1 MGLFASLCCLG
12 SARDVEPDRPNDT
25 HHTEKRS
32 ATGAASRNFNPQG
45 PSTIS
50 PFLQQLSEYSDTPI
64 KSLLQPY
71 LDDETQLRQA
81 FARGDPHAAEVSHL
95 IALYPHQQSLLTSR
109 VIERDVYG
117 PDKYL
122 LRLPAEKIGRPGAP
136 AVVTSLDQ
144 YQTNFEAFSHASL
157 SGLDWSNVI
166 AAGSSALLPLLPRR
180 DDVDIAFNPAVENP
194 LETYFQEIA
203 SASDIDLFLYGLDED
218 QATRK
223 IIQIESTIRKNQRLL
238 TDGGLTLRTNNA
250 ITFISPRWPYRH
262 VQIILRLYKS
272 ISEVLAGFDVDCAC
286 VAYDGRQVYTTPRGA
301 ASIITRTN
309 TIDLTRRSPSYEY
322 RLYKYRSHNFDV
334 YWDSL
339 ERSRIDEFIFQGDQ
353 NPSELH
359 GLARLL
365 FFEESI
371 RNYGDEQN
379 YQKRRRLK
387 KIQDVEDSAPS
398 GYADHEIPYGER
410 FTAPSVRR
418 YVALHSKE
426 AYRFGTI
433 HEVMEEGSIAS
444 QNGIEGS
451 LRFLTDDPGRQM
463 IGSFHPL
470 TDDDWTDM
478 AYDIGAESAGQES
491 ISI

>member
-1 MGLFASLCCLG
+1 MGLFSSLCCLG
-12 SARDVEPDRPNDT
+12 SAGNVEPDRPNNA
-25 HHTEKRS
+25 HHAEKGS
-32 ATGAASRNFNPQG
+32 AATDSRNFPPG
-45 PSTIS
+45 PSTVS

-64 KSLLQPY
+64 RSLLQPY

-81 FARGDPHAAEVSHL
+81 FARGEPHMSEAPHL
-95 IALYPHQQSLLTSR
+95 IPLYPHQQSHLTTR
-109 VIERDVYG
+109 TIERDVYG
-117 PDKYL
+117 PEKYI
-122 LRLPAEKIGRPGAP
+122 LRLPAEKIGRAGAP

-144 YQTNFEAFSHASL
+144 YQTNFEAFSH
-157 SGLDWSNVI
+157 DWSNII

-180 DDVDIAFNPAVENP
+180 DDVGIVFNPAVENP
-194 LETYFQEIA
+194 LETYFQQIA

-223 IIQIESTIRKNQRLL
+223 IIQIESTIRKNQRLH

-250 ITFISPRWPYRH
+250 ITFISPRWPHRH

-301 ASIITRTN
+301 ASIMTRTN

-339 ERSRIDEFIFQGDQ
+339 ERSRIDQFIFQGDQ
-353 NPSELH
+353 NPSELQ

-371 RNYGDEQN
+371 RSYGDDLN
-379 YQKRRRLK
+379 YQRRRRLK

-444 QNGIEGS
+444 QNDIEGK

-463 IGSFHPL
+463 IGSFHPS
-470 TDDDWTDM
+470 TEDDWTDM
-478 AYDIGAESAGQES
+478 AYDIGAESVGQES
-491 ISI
+491 VSI

>member
-12 SARDVEPDRPNDT
+12 SARDVEPDRPDNT
-25 HHTEKRS
+25 HHTEKGS
-32 ATGAASRNFNPQG
+32 ATGASRDFLQG
-45 PSTIS
+45 PSTIP

-64 KSLLQPY
+64 KSVLQPY
-71 LDDETQLRQA
+71 LDDETQLRQS
-81 FARGDPHAAEVSHL
+81 FARGDPDAARLSHL
-95 IALYPHQQSLLTSR
+95 IPLYPHQQSLLTSR
-109 VIERDVYG
+109 IKERDGCG

-122 LRLPAEKIGRPGAP
+122 MRLSAEKVGRPGAP
-136 AVVTSLDQ
+136 AIVTSLDQ
-144 YQTNFEAFSHASL
+144 YQTNFEAFSH
-157 SGLDWSNVI
+157 DWSNVI

-180 DDVDIAFNPAVENP
+180 DDIDIAFNPAVENP

-223 IIQIESTIRKNQRLL
+223 IIQIDSTIRKNQRLPA
-238 TDGGLTLRTNNA
+238 DGGLTLRTNNA

-272 ISEVLAGFDVDCAC
+272 PSEVLAGFDVDCAC
-286 VAYDGRQVYTTPRGA
+286 VAYDGGQVYTTPRGA
-301 ASIITRTN
+301 ASIMTRTN

-334 YWDSL
+334 YWDFL
-339 ERSRIDEFIFQGDQ
+339 ERSRIDKFIFQGDQ

-371 RNYGDEQN
+371 RNYGDDQN

-444 QNGIEGS
+444 QNDIEGK
-451 LRFLTDDPGRQM
+451 LQFITDDPGRQM

-491 ISI
+491 ISV